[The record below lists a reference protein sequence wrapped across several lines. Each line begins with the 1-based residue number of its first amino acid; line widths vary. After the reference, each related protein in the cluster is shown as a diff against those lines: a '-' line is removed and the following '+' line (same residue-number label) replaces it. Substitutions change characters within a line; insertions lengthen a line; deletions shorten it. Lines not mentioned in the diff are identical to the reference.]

1 MAKTAIALTLAL
13 LFASLQCVTLCAA
26 PAQPACP
33 HHQKS
38 IDSCSHELVYLQ
50 AAAIMP
56 APLVHSPIAAVNLA
70 SEPIEPPVISVV
82 RSAPPPLRL

>member
-13 LFASLQCVTLCAA
+13 IFASLQCVTLCAA
-26 PAQPACP
+26 PAHPACP

-50 AAAIMP
+50 VP
-56 APLVHSPIAAVNLA
+56 ATVPPPFVHATLVSANFVAD
-70 SEPIEPPVISVV
+70 PIESAEHSAI

>member
-13 LFASLQCVTLCAA
+13 IFASLECVTLCAA

-33 HHQKS
+33 HHSKS
-38 IDSCSHELVYLQ
+38 VDSCSHELVYLQ
-50 AAAIMP
+50 VPAVVP
-56 APLVHSPIAAVNLA
+56 APFVHATLVSVNFAADPIGSTGHSAI
-70 SEPIEPPVISVV
+70 

>member
-50 AAAIMP
+50 VAAIVP
-56 APLVHSPIAAVNLA
+56 APLVNSSIAAV
-70 SEPIEPPVISVV
+70 SFTVESIEPRVIAFVHAAS
-82 RSAPPPLRL
+82 PPLRL

>member
-26 PAQPACP
+26 PAHPACP

-50 AAAIMP
+50 AAAILP
-56 APLVHSPIAAVNLA
+56 APLVCSLMTTANFGAESV
-70 SEPIEPPVISVV
+70 EPVIASVI
-82 RSAPPPLRL
+82 RSASPPLRL